1 VVNLNR
7 DDSYLPVGQF
17 DMITELSRLR
27 RAAQD
32 GAVPAEFLAMVQR
45 FTDEQI
51 ASKLADRNTAGGCTE
66 GSLAVDWSHV
76 RVAVTHRR
84 CDPGESGHLLGG
96 QLKRVGGGVL
106 LET

>member
-1 VVNLNR
+1 
-7 DDSYLPVGQF
+7 
-17 DMITELSRLR
+17 MITELSRLR

-66 GSLAVDWSHV
+66 S
-76 RVAVTHRR
+76 
-84 CDPGESGHLLGG
+84 CPGSGHP
-96 QLKRVGGGVL
+96 QAVRSRRVGPPARRSAEACRRRRSPRDVILAWCQGSARCRRL
-106 LET
+106 